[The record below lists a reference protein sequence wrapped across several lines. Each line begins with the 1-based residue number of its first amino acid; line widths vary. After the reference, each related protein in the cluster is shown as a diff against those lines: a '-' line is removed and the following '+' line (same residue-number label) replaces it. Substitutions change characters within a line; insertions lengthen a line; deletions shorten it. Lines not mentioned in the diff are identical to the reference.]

1 MSEETK
7 DVKEKI
13 ANHLS
18 DALFRSK
25 QARGLVI
32 GIEMEDGTSWTYRA
46 GSLVC
51 RMGLIE
57 ALRKQA
63 QTDWDTGEQQS
74 KEEAEGDEP

>member
-1 MSEETK
+1 VSEETK
-7 DVKEKI
+7 DVKERI

-25 QARGLVI
+25 QARGIVI
-32 GIEMEDGTSWTYRA
+32 GLEMEDGTSWTYRA

-63 QTDWDTGEQQS
+63 QTDWEASRTQTP
-74 KEEAEGDEP
+74 EEAEGEGP